1 MHKRPCHYVTTYLL
15 LCSLL
20 GIVRLVTHLKGLN
33 MGNKRKQARRAARQ
47 ALKSKSRILGYE
59 IDTIIVDELAS
70 AAPALPPK
78 PKRDTSPIE
87 ARNEAQ
93 AHYLISL
100 DNKSLTFATGEA
112 GCGKTFLATAVAAQR
127 LLDKEVDRIIVTRP
141 VLQAEEDL
149 GFLPGDMAEKFAP
162 FFRPVYD
169 VLQKRLGASFLE
181 YCLKPEVAKVEIA
194 PFAYMRGRT
203 FENAVVILDEAQ
215 NVTASQMK
223 MFLTRMGENV
233 TVIVNGDITQC
244 DLPGHVKSGL
254 EDALQRFQPS
264 RQVGL
269 IKFTAEDCVR
279 SELCKVALQ
288 AYL

>member
-1 MHKRPCHYVTTYLL
+1 
-15 LCSLL
+15 
-20 GIVRLVTHLKGLN
+20 

-78 PKRDTSPIE
+78 PKRDTSSIE

-100 DNKSLTFATGEA
+100 DSKALTFATGEA

-149 GFLPGDMAEKFAP
+149 GFLPGDMAE
-162 FFRPVYD
+162 
-169 VLQKRLGASFLE
+169 
-181 YCLKPEVAKVEIA
+181 
-194 PFAYMRGRT
+194 
-203 FENAVVILDEAQ
+203 
-215 NVTASQMK
+215 
-223 MFLTRMGENV
+223 
-233 TVIVNGDITQC
+233 
-244 DLPGHVKSGL
+244 
-254 EDALQRFQPS
+254 
-264 RQVGL
+264 
-269 IKFTAEDCVR
+269 VR
-279 SELCKVALQ
+279 SVLSSRLRCAAETPWCFISRILPKARGGQSRDRPLRIHARSHVRKRCGHPR
-288 AYL
+288 

>member
-1 MHKRPCHYVTTYLL
+1 
-15 LCSLL
+15 
-20 GIVRLVTHLKGLN
+20 

-47 ALKSKSRILGYE
+47 ALKSKSRIVGYE

-100 DNKSLTFATGEA
+100 DSKALTFATGEA

-127 LLDKEVDRIIVTRP
+127 LLDKEVERIIVTRP

-149 GFLPGDMAEKFAP
+149 GCLQKFAP

-233 TVIVNGDITQC
+233 TVIVNGDVTQC
-244 DLPGHVKSGL
+244 DLPGNVKSGL

-264 RQVGL
+264 PGRARE
-269 IKFTAEDCVR
+269 FTAEDCVR

>member
-1 MHKRPCHYVTTYLL
+1 MR
-15 LCSLL
+15 SLL

-70 AAPALPPK
+70 AAPALPLK

-127 LLDKEVDRIIVTRP
+127 LLDKEVERIIVTRP

-233 TVIVNGDITQC
+233 TVIVNGDVTQC
-244 DLPGHVKSGL
+244 DLPGNVKSGL
-254 EDALQRFQPS
+254 EDALKRFRPS

-269 IKFTAEDCVR
+269 IEFTAEDCVR

>member
-1 MHKRPCHYVTTYLL
+1 
-15 LCSLL
+15 
-20 GIVRLVTHLKGLN
+20 
-33 MGNKRKQARRAARQ
+33 MGNKSKQARRAARQ

-100 DNKSLTFATGEA
+100 DSKALTFATGEA

-127 LLDKEVDRIIVTRP
+127 LLDKEVERIIVTRP

-149 GFLPGDMAEKFAP
+149 GFLPGDIAEKFAP

-223 MFLTRMGENV
+223 MFLTRIGFGSKV
-233 TVIVNGDITQC
+233 VITGDSTQK
-244 DLPGHVKSGL
+244 DLPSGQISGL
-254 EDALQRFQPS
+254 DVAIN
-264 RQVGL
+264 V
-269 IKFTAEDCVR
+269 VR
-279 SELCKVALQ
+279 NIDDIAICRLTSKDVVRHPLVQKIVK
-288 AYL
+288 AYEEYEQKSASHKKSKNTDRRKRG